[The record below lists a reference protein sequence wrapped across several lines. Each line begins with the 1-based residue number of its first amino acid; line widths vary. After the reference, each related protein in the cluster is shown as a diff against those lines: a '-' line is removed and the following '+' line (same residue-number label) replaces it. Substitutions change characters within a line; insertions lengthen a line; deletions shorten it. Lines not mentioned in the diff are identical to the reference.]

1 MTDPQTPVLPTGLP
15 LNDFDPNTR
24 PQDDL
29 YRHVNGLWAARTE
42 IPEDKA
48 RWGSFNALAEQA
60 ERDVREIVEATQ
72 NAPEGSEER
81 KVGDLYASFMNTDA
95 VEAASTAPLEPIFE
109 RIDAISSVPELLTT
123 LGEFDREGLGHV
135 IGVYAVSDPGNPGTN
150 TVFISQSGLSL
161 PDESYYRED
170 EFAPIREAY
179 DEHLVR
185 FAALTGI
192 DPADAAA
199 ATKLEHDIAA
209 THWDNVKTRDAV
221 ASYNPTTWD
230 ELQVLAGVDL
240 TPWARA
246 VAPANDD
253 AFANSIVRQPSFV
266 EGLGKLLTEDRL
278 DEWKAW
284 LRVHAAHSLAP
295 YLSDDV
301 VNENFAFYGTVLSG
315 VPQIR
320 ERWKRGVQLAEG
332 ALGDVVGRA
341 YVEQHFPAES
351 KEQMEKLVAN
361 LTEAYRESITNLDW
375 MTPETREKA
384 LEKLSKFRA
393 KIGYP
398 DEWRTYEDLE
408 VDASDLVGNV
418 RRANVFEHDYQLGKI
433 GKPVDPNE
441 WHMPPQMVNAYYSPL
456 TNEIVFPAAILQ
468 YPFFDPNRD
477 DAANYGGIGS
487 VIGHEI
493 GHGFDDQG
501 SQFDG
506 DGRLTNWWTD
516 ADREAF
522 EQRTAALIE
531 QYNALSPEGAD
542 GKTVNGEL
550 TIGENIGDL
559 GGLGIALKAYALSLG
574 SDAAPELDGYTG
586 VQRLLL
592 SWANVWQQKSRPAE
606 TVRLLAIDPHS
617 PAEFRCNQI
626 ARNIDAFYE
635 AFDVQPAD
643 ALWLDPADRVTIW

>member
-95 VEAASTAPLEPIFE
+95 VEATSTAPLEPIFE

-179 DEHLVR
+179 DEHLVG

-209 THWDNVKTRDAV
+209 AHWDNVKTRDAV

-246 VAPANDD
+246 VAPANED

-320 ERWKRGVQLAEG
+320 ERWKRGVQLSEG

-398 DEWRTYEDLE
+398 DEWRSYEDLE

-433 GKPVDPNE
+433 GKPADPNE

-468 YPFFDPNRD
+468 YPFFDRNRD

-506 DGRLTNWWTD
+506 DGRLINWWTD

-626 ARNIDAFYE
+626 ARNVDAFYE

>member
-1 MTDPQTPVLPTGLP
+1 MTDPQIPVLPTGLP
-15 LNDFDPNTR
+15 INDFDPNTR

-29 YRHVNGLWAARTE
+29 YRHVNGLWSARTE

-60 ERDVREIVEATQ
+60 EHDVRAIVEATQ
-72 NAPEGSEER
+72 QAAEGSEER
-81 KVGDLYASFMNTDA
+81 KVGDVYASFMNTDA
-95 VEAASTAPLEPIFE
+95 VEATGTAPLAPIFE
-109 RIDAISSVPELLTT
+109 RIDAITSIPELLTA

-135 IGVYAVSDPGNPGTN
+135 IGVYVASDPGNPGTN
-150 TVFISQSGLSL
+150 TVFINQSGLSL
-161 PDESYYRED
+161 PDESYYREA
-170 EFAPIREAY
+170 EFALIREAY
-179 DEHLVR
+179 NEHLER
-185 FAALTGI
+185 FAPLTGI
-192 DPADAAA
+192 DPADAGA
-199 ATKLEHDIAA
+199 ATALEHDIAA
-209 THWDNVKTRDAV
+209 AHWDNVKTRDAV

-230 ELQVLAGVDL
+230 ELQALAGVDL

-246 VAPANDD
+246 VAPGNDE
-253 AFANSIVRQPSFV
+253 AFANSVVGQPSFI
-266 EGLGKLLTEDRL
+266 EGLGALLQEERL

-295 YLSDDV
+295 FLRDDV

-320 ERWKRGVQLAEG
+320 PRWKRGVQLAEG

-341 YVEQHFPAES
+341 YVDQHFPAES

-361 LTEAYRESITNLDW
+361 LTEAYRQSITNLDW

-384 LEKLSKFRA
+384 LDKLSKFRA

-398 DEWRTYEDLE
+398 DEWRTYEDLQ

-506 DGRLTNWWTD
+506 DGRLINWWTD

-522 EQRTAALIE
+522 EERTGALIE

-559 GGLGIALKAYALSLG
+559 GGLGIALKAYALSLAG
-574 SDAAPELDGYTG
+574 TDAPEHDGFTG

-592 SWANVWQQKSRPAE
+592 SWANVWQQKARPAE

-626 ARNIDAFYE
+626 ARNVDAFYE
-635 AFDVQPAD
+635 AFDVQPTD